1 MMGMFKRDKYDD
13 RSFDD
18 RLVVYDDEQQTVE
31 IHYVDEVKD
40 GQVKVIGRHIV
51 PIQDCHIANGDV
63 HGDIVRVYFYN
74 APSESITTTANLAA
88 LEQSIVL
95 QQITDYTD
103 PMDYQQGMDWTKVGL
118 FALLGIAIIFG
129 MGSCGASF

>member
-1 MMGMFKRDKYDD
+1 MFGIFKKNDYDD
-13 RSFDD
+13 RSYDD
-18 RLVVYDDEQQTVE
+18 RLVVYDDEHQTVE

-40 GQVKVIGRHIV
+40 GQVKVIGHHIV
-51 PIQDCHIANGDV
+51 PMQDCHIANGNV
-63 HGDIVRVYFYN
+63 HGDIVRVYMYN
-74 APSESITTTANLAA
+74 APSESIQTTANLAA

-103 PMDYQQGMDWTKVGL
+103 PLEHQQGMDWTKVGL